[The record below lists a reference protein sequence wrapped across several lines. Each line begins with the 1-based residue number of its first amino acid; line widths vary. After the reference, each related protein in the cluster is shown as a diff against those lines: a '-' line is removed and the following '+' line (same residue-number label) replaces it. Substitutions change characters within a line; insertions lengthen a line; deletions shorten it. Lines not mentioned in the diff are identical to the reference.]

1 MKGKAE
7 TGRAEV
13 PEWVIGDPD
22 PNSADDMSALYV
34 TLSTLAEEFLNGML
48 YFLSRQK
55 KDSGSA

>member
-34 TLSTLAEEFLNGML
+34 TLSTLAEDFLNGML
-48 YFLSRQK
+48 YFLSR
-55 KDSGSA
+55 